1 MNTIKLLAVAAIA
14 LIGCGDN
21 QKIPD
26 AAIQPDATPAA
37 PTLGAQIDRIG
48 RGAVNTALNN
58 VFNPDPANYGPLK
71 DAYNQAPPAQWAQFV
86 PEFMKNLAFIDV
98 LDQSAAA
105 GTGCGN
111 QPMYTPALPGPAAYF
126 PLSALLANDQL
137 WVNTNRPVCTNY
149 LAVEFALVMMNPSST
164 TCGGRKPDYDV
175 IDFSLSMLAAGTA
188 GFDISATGVFTGKI
202 KDGVDAHTDLLTD
215 FPYLGPPH

>member
-26 AAIQPDATPAA
+26 AAILPDATPAA
-37 PTLGAQIDRIG
+37 PTLGAQIDRMG

-58 VFNPDPANYGPLK
+58 VFNPDSATAGPKK
-71 DAYNQAPPAQWAQFV
+71 DAYNQAAPAAWVMNV

-98 LDQSAAA
+98 LDQSATA
-105 GTGCGN
+105 GSGCGN
-111 QPMYTPALPGPAAYF
+111 QPMFTAALGPQAYF
-126 PLSALLANDQL
+126 PLAALLANDQL

-149 LAVEFALVMMNPSST
+149 LAVEFALVMMNPSSS

-188 GFDISATGVFTGKI
+188 GFDVSGTGIFTGKI